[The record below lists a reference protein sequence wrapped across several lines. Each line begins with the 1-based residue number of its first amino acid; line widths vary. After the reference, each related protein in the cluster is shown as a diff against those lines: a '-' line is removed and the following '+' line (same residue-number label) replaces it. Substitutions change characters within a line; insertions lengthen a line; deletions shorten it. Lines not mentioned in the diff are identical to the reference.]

1 MNAPRQGRVPGEKE
15 AARPV
20 EGRRRYTQ
28 WLSVLAGPA
37 AMVATAALLLGAAL
51 LLNLSLT
58 RLTQSRQLAFE
69 AATILRQA
77 AEIRADV
84 RTAET
89 GQRGYLLTGDLRYLE
104 PYNVAIGRLWAV
116 FGQLQATVRDPQQLQ
131 RLVDLKPLIQAK
143 LDELAR
149 TVELR
154 RQSFDAALAVVQTDL
169 GQRLMEVIDAR
180 VQELEAAEQ
189 AILDARTGVLEN
201 DANWATRLASVTGLL
216 ALLSAVAGA
225 LWLANQRSHA
235 RLLGAERRFRMELEG
250 QVAERTKQLTDANEE
265 LDAFAY
271 TISHDLRAP
280 LRAMHGYAE
289 ALAEDFGPE
298 LPEDGKRFT
307 KRIQAAATRME
318 SLIQDILSYSRLA
331 REDVILRPVAL
342 ERAVDAVLS
351 RAAERIGEV
360 GAVIAVER
368 PLPDVLAHAPTLGQV
383 VENLLLNAI
392 KFVTPGDR
400 PQVRVS
406 AEHHDGRVRL
416 LVDDNGIGIAAEHH
430 DRIFRPFERLHG
442 AETYPGTG
450 IGLAIV
456 RRGIERMGGRVGVE
470 ALPDQGS
477 RFWFELDAAGGVEHA
492 RG

>member
-1 MNAPRQGRVPGEKE
+1 
-15 AARPV
+15 
-20 EGRRRYTQ
+20 
-28 WLSVLAGPA
+28 
-37 AMVATAALLLGAAL
+37 MVATAALLLGAAL